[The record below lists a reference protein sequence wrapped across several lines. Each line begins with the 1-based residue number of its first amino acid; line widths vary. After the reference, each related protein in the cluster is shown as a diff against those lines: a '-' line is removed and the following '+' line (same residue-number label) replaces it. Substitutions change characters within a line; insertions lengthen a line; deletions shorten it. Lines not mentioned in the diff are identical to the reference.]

1 MSPTHSDSPPTPVAG
16 VGEGDGSKDGVR
28 RSRAVP
34 QTPREGVR
42 TELRPSDPSLRSE
55 LPGDGAAPSAQ
66 VLKGVPSGKFVA
78 PGGQGSPERR
88 SAGTTSKARGSGQ
101 KSPPRGA
108 SQGTGSGG
116 LNPAAPEP
124 SRAMPPEPLL
134 PIQGTP
140 ESPEFCTPRKAT
152 GIGQEASPVPA
163 VPGREE

>member
-55 LPGDGAAPSAQ
+55 LLGDGVIPTVQ
-66 VLKGVPSGKFVA
+66 VLKGVPSWKTVA

-88 SAGTTSKARGSGQ
+88 FAGTTSKAQ
-101 KSPPRGA
+101 RGA

-116 LNPAAPEP
+116 LTL
-124 SRAMPPEPLL
+124 PLL
-134 PIQGTP
+134 NPQGQCPLSHYSQSRGPQRVQSSVHLTR
-140 ESPEFCTPRKAT
+140 PREQVKRPLPHWLCQ
-152 GIGQEASPVPA
+152 G
-163 VPGREE
+163 GRGVS